1 MTPNKIFREP
11 FSSPVIF
18 LYQGINI
25 KISMIYHAEN
35 IQKTLH
41 INKNHARTIYVLL
54 RLIQARNSYY
64 LLLPS
69 VTSSKFIRVEFPGQA
84 IHVCTFCH

>member
-1 MTPNKIFREP
+1 M
-11 FSSPVIF
+11 
-18 LYQGINI
+18 IN
-25 KISMIYHAEN
+25 HEEN

-41 INKNHARTIYVLL
+41 INKNHGRNIYVLL

-69 VTSSKFIRVEFPGQA
+69 ITSGKFIRVEFPG
-84 IHVCTFCH
+84 